1 MPNLR
6 AQLATALKRVDA
18 EIKASIKVAAEG
30 VAEGMVKESTVDT
43 GLFAVNWQPTTNA
56 KNTDDLW
63 HTDFGVD
70 PLALD
75 YPNDRQISEAEALEI
90 AQNIPDFAL
99 GDEIIWTNSVPYLKD
114 FDSASD
120 LVAGAEH
127 GKDLAKARVEK

>member
-1 MPNLR
+1 MTNLR

-18 EIKASIKVAAEG
+18 EIKGI
-30 VAEGMVKESTVDT
+30 AEGMVGESTVST
-43 GLFAVNWQPTTNA
+43 GLFAANWQPTTNT

-70 PLALD
+70 INTRDGFERL
-75 YPNDRQISEAEALEI
+75 ISEAEALEI
-90 AQNIPDFAL
+90 AQNIPDFNI
-99 GDEIIWTNSVPYLKD
+99 GDEIIWTNSVPYLGE